1 MMADKS
7 SVPFENIIVERV
19 SKLEGSYDSV
29 ERELSR
35 LRDEI
40 NSLYRTL
47 HALKT
52 DLLTNDVKSRSELME
67 RIEATKGELMARMEM
82 LSNNML
88 VRDDKLREDFMNELN
103 KLNLELN
110 TIWNEIKTLENFI
123 RLRERKLLMWIT
135 LLFVIFLA
143 LQIAFN
149 LSIR

>member
-19 SKLEGSYDSV
+19 SKLEDNYGLV
-29 ERELSR
+29 EKELNR

-52 DLLTNDVKSRSELME
+52 DLITSDVKSKSEIME
-67 RIEATKGELMARMEM
+67 RIEITKGEIMARMEM
-82 LSNNML
+82 LSNNM
-88 VRDDKLREDFMNELN
+88 VIRDEKLKEEFANEFH
-103 KLNLELN
+103 KLNMEMN
-110 TIWNEIKTLENFI
+110 SIWEEIQAMRKFI
-123 RLRERKLLMWIT
+123 LSRERKLLIWIT
-135 LLFVIFLA
+135 MLFVLFLT

>member
-1 MMADKS
+1 MADKS